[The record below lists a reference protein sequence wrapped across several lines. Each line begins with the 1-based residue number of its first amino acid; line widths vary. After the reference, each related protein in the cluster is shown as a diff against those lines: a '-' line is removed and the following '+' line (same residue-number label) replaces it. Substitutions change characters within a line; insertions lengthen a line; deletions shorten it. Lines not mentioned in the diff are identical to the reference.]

1 MNSLLKRQIRKY
13 LSESLASNKDLKN
26 FLYAVNNSYQNFD
39 EQFVMQQLAM
49 TISSEELS
57 EANQKLKQEAI
68 EQKELIKKLYGVI
81 NTLKAYN
88 ITDQDQTDNQELSG
102 LKLVDFID
110 NQTKK
115 IIEVNNQREILLK
128 NLEHQNQELSDFTHM
143 VSHDLKSP
151 LRSIDTLTVWLKEDY
166 NEKLDNKG
174 NENINLI
181 RSNVQKM
188 DALISGILQYSSIGK
203 VYTESYDVDLNYIIK
218 DIISLIIVPKHIII
232 SYDKLPIINGDKFRL
247 QQVFQNLI
255 HNAIK
260 YNDKEKGLIE
270 IKAFELEDYWKFSI
284 QDNGKGIEETY
295 FKKIFKT
302 FHKLQNDGDSTGIG
316 LSIVKKIIDFYKGEI
331 WVESI
336 LTKGTTFFF
345 TIKKP

>member
-13 LSESLASNKDLKN
+13 FNSESQNVELEQFID
-26 FLYAVNNSYQNFD
+26 AVDRSYHNFD
-39 EQFVMQQLAM
+39 EQFVMLQRSM
-49 TISSEELS
+49 MISSDELS
-57 EANQKLKQEAI
+57 EANLKLKQEAQ

-81 NTLKAYN
+81 DTLKVYN
-88 ITDQDQTDNQELSG
+88 ISDQYQTDNQELSG

-110 NQTKK
+110 SQTKK

-166 NEKLDNKG
+166 KEKLDNKG

-181 RSNVQKM
+181 RANVQKM
-188 DALISGILQYSSIGK
+188 DALISGILEYSSIGK
-203 VYTESYDVDLNYIIK
+203 IYTESYDVDLNYIIQ
-218 DIISLIIVPKHIII
+218 DIISLIVVPEHITIVC
-232 SYDKLPIINGDKFRL
+232 DKLPVINGDKFRL

-255 HNAIK
+255 YNAIK

-270 IKAFELEDYWKFSI
+270 IKAFELEEYWKFSVK
-284 QDNGKGIEETY
+284 DNGKGIEDTY

-302 FHKLQNDGDSTGIG
+302 FEKLQNDGESTGIG
-316 LSIVKKIIDFYKGEI
+316 LSIVQKIIDFYKGEI
-331 WVESI
+331 WVESK
-336 LTKGTTFFF
+336 LTEGTTFFF